1 MSNIEERLNKIEAIQ
16 SINNCL
22 TNYCRALDWMDE
34 DLLRS
39 CFIEDGF
46 IDYGFYAGDAK
57 GFIPAVM
64 AVEKDG
70 HSWHLISNV
79 AIEIDGDHAEVE
91 SYGLTS
97 GGEIVDGSIKDVNV
111 YCGRYH
117 DEFKKTPDGWKINR
131 RLYILDN
138 NFSIASE
145 GIRGDLGGLFL
156 GANLRTDSEKYR
168 KLNK

>member
-1 MSNIEERLNKIEAIQ
+1 MSSIEERLEKVEAIQ
-16 SINNCL
+16 SINDCL
-22 TNYCRALDWMDE
+22 TRYCRALDWMDK

-39 CFIEDGF
+39 CFTDDSF

-64 AVEKDG
+64 EVEQDG

-79 AIEIDGDHAEVE
+79 AIEIKGDKAEVE

-97 GGEIVDGSIKDVNV
+97 GGEIVDGCIQDVNA

-117 DEFKKTPDGWKINR
+117 DEFKKTPRGWKISR

-138 NFSIASE
+138 NFAIKSE
-145 GIRGDLGGLFL
+145 GIRGDLGCLFL
-156 GANLRTDSEKYR
+156 GTNLRTNSEKYR
-168 KLNK
+168 KLYK

>member
-1 MSNIEERLNKIEAIQ
+1 MSSVEERLDKVEAIQ
-16 SINNCL
+16 SINDCL
-22 TNYCRALDWMDE
+22 TRYCRALDWMDE

-39 CFIEDGF
+39 CFIEDGY
-46 IDYGFYAGDAK
+46 IDYGFY
-57 GFIPAVM
+57 AVM

-79 AIEIDGDHAEVE
+79 AIEINGDKAEVE

-97 GGEIVDGSIKDVNV
+97 GGEVIDGGIQDVNV

-117 DEFKKTPDGWKINR
+117 DEFQKTSEGWKVSR

-138 NFSIASE
+138 NFSMKSE

-156 GANLRTDSEKYR
+156 GANLRTDNEKYR
-168 KLNK
+168 KLYK